1 MINFSKKEK
10 IVMIILLLGILIVS
24 TGRYIINQNNKAI
37 IYDNNQDN
45 SNVEVINNEIIDP
58 SGEKIK
64 ENIEIVVDICGEVKN
79 QGVVKLKEGDRV
91 IDAVNAAG
99 GLLEYADRKKVNMA
113 RILEDGEQIII
124 PKIGE
129 TLEEELT
136 VNQNSENGA
145 KININKASQSELEGL
160 NGIGAVLAQKIIEYR
175 EEKGSF
181 KNIEDI
187 MKVSGIGPKKFESFK
202 DQISSK

>member
-10 IVMIILLLGILIVS
+10 IIMIILVLGILIVS

-45 SNVEVINNEIIDP
+45 SHVEVINNETIDP

-136 VNQNSENGA
+136 VNQSSENGA

-160 NGIGAVLAQKIIEYR
+160 NGIGAVLAQKIIKYR
-175 EEKGSF
+175 EENGSF